1 MSPATIFLTS
11 RPRLGPVAAP
21 LRRVCLALT
30 QVGGPGPSAA
40 RHSHSTQLPLF
51 FRLVF
56 IHPGVVGSNLPAGWA
71 TFAAYGMFA
80 TGLLAMLAP
89 LTIRIRPLFW
99 ALILAFNVAGAADI
113 IVDYYHGIQL
123 ELAALSGEL
132 GAAYWIPI
140 LYLPTL
146 VITHVAAFYLLVHP
160 QPKTADGS
168 QPMRS

>member
-1 MSPATIFLTS
+1 
-11 RPRLGPVAAP
+11 
-21 LRRVCLALT
+21 
-30 QVGGPGPSAA
+30 
-40 RHSHSTQLPLF
+40 
-51 FRLVF
+51 VF
-56 IHPGVVGSNLPAGWA
+56 IHPGVVAPNLPAGWA

-80 TGLLAMLAP
+80 TGLPAMLAP
-89 LTIRIRPLFW
+89 LTIRICPLFW
-99 ALILAFNVAGAADI
+99 ALILAFHVAGAADI

-146 VITHVAAFYLLVHP
+146 VITHLAAFYLLVHP

-168 QPMRS
+168 LPMRS